1 MDIKMSPQR
10 PYLLRALYDWLV
22 DNDCT
27 PHLVVDATKEFVD
40 VPQEHVQDGQI
51 VLNVH
56 PNAVMRF
63 TMDLEHVGFEAR
75 FAGSPRRIW
84 VPMAAIVAIYA
95 RENGAGSVF
104 EEEPDLEP
112 ESSESGLTPVEELP
126 PGGLELIDEPVSETT
141 DEADEADK
149 SASKSPSKSK
159 GRPNLKVVK

>member
-104 EEEPDLEP
+104 EEEPGLEP
-112 ESSESGLTPVEELP
+112 ESSDSGLTPADEVP
-126 PGGLELIDEPVSETT
+126 PGGLELIDESASETT
-141 DEADEADK
+141 DKTDK
-149 SASKSPSKSK
+149 AAKKTTSSK
-159 GRPNLKVVK
+159 GRPTLKVVK